1 MSCIS
6 SRLEYDEESFS
17 LLQRGPK
24 MSSRANSIREMPS
37 IVSETN
43 ADKRKSATLDS
54 SKTIHSDTLFSD
66 GDVVF
71 IQHEGAQYRLRRT
84 RDGKLILSK

>member
-1 MSCIS
+1 
-6 SRLEYDEESFS
+6 
-17 LLQRGPK
+17 
-24 MSSRANSIREMPS
+24 MSSIADSIREMRDK
-37 IVSETN
+37 VSETN
-43 ADKRKSATLDS
+43 ADKRKFTTIDS
-54 SKTIHSDTLFSD
+54 SKTIHSDTLFGD